1 MKKCIFALLLFVVNL
16 LVPFELSAQPA
27 QAEHQKNYNNC
38 LHGYFGC
45 DPSQLT
51 EVERSQVQKA
61 AHQRNYNNCLHGY
74 SGCDPSQLTDA
85 ERSQVQ
91 QAAHQRNYKNCLHR
105 YSACDPSQL
114 SESERDSV
122 AVGERNST
130 VAKPTPPESTTPPRY
145 YTNSAGERV
154 QSPTYSNTVPAG
166 ATAQCRDGTY
176 SFSRNHRGT
185 CSHHGGVSRWLD

>member
-1 MKKCIFALLLFVVNL
+1 
-16 LVPFELSAQPA
+16 
-27 QAEHQKNYNNC
+27 
-38 LHGYFGC
+38 
-45 DPSQLT
+45 
-51 EVERSQVQKA
+51 VQQA
-61 AHQRNYNNCLHGY
+61 AHQRNYNSCLHGY
-74 SGCDPSQLTDA
+74 AGCDSSQLTDVERSQVQQAAHQRNYNSCLHGYAGCDSSQLTDAA

-91 QAAHQRNYKNCLHR
+91 QAAHQRNYNNCLHR
-105 YSACDPSQL
+105 YAACDPSQL
-114 SESERDSV
+114 SESERESV
-122 AVGERNST
+122 SVGERNST
-130 VAKPTPPESTTPPRY
+130 VAKPTPTGSTTPPRY